1 MKLLETKDAVSK
13 RMDSELNTVGAEN
26 RTIHRQ
32 GDSIAERTDLQILYL
47 LQFLDEFFWYIVAV
61 EAPFITLE
69 SFEIRESVITV
80 KKLYV
85 GLHN

>member
-32 GDSIAERTDLQILYL
+32 GDSIAERTDLKILYL
-47 LQFLDEFFWYIVAV
+47 LQFLDEFF
-61 EAPFITLE
+61 
-69 SFEIRESVITV
+69 
-80 KKLYV
+80 
-85 GLHN
+85 

>member
-26 RTIHRQ
+26 RTIHPQ

-47 LQFLDEFFWYIVAV
+47 LQFLDEFFWYIAVV

-69 SFEIRESVITV
+69 SFKIRESVITG